1 MNRRNRTLLVLLLA
15 AGLAALATY
24 GVFRV
29 IKNIPERQ
37 VEVASKHVA
46 VAVQNLPLGTRLT
59 KDQIKLVGWPA
70 SAPVE
75 GSFESV
81 DAIVGRGL
89 VQPVAANEPLTETK
103 LAPKEAGAGL
113 SPSIPPGMRA
123 LSVKVNDVIGVAGFT
138 VPGARVDVVVV
149 VREQGGGSMAR
160 AVVSNLQVLTAGTKY
175 DIEQAKDG
183 EPIPSSVVTLLVT
196 PEQAERIT
204 LAQTEGQITLVLRNP
219 LDVVPTETAGV
230 RLAALM
236 GPASTAPIEKPT
248 APKRKVATPKP
259 VAAAPPP
266 TPTRQVYSVE
276 AIRAG
281 KRTQEDLK

>member
-1 MNRRNRTLLVLLLA
+1 MNRRNRTMLVLLIA
-15 AGLAALATY
+15 VGLAALATY

-29 IKNIPERQ
+29 VKSIPERQ
-37 VEVASKHVA
+37 VEVATKHVA
-46 VAVQNLPLGTRLT
+46 VAAQNLPLGTRLT
-59 KDQIKLVGWPA
+59 KDQIKIVGWPA
-70 SAPVE
+70 AAPVD
-75 GSFESV
+75 GSFDTA

-89 VQPVAANEPLTETK
+89 VQPVAANEPLTEKK

-113 SPSIPPGMRA
+113 SPSIPSGMRA

-149 VREQGGGSMAR
+149 VREQGNSMAR

-204 LAQTEGQITLVLRNP
+204 LAQSEGQITLVLRNP
-219 LDVVPTETAGV
+219 LDVIPTETAGV

-236 GPASTAPIEKPT
+236 GPASTAPIEKPA

-259 VAAAPPP
+259 VAAAAPPAP
-266 TPTRQVYSVE
+266 IKPAYTVE

-281 KRTQEDLK
+281 KRTNEDLK

>member
-24 GVFRV
+24 GVFRI
-29 IKNIPERQ
+29 IKSIPERQ
-37 VEVASKHVA
+37 VEVATKYVA
-46 VAVQNLPLGTRLT
+46 VAAQNLPLGTRLS
-59 KDQIKLVGWPA
+59 KDQVKVVGWPA
-70 SAPVE
+70 AAPVD
-75 GSFESV
+75 GSFDSV
-81 DAIVGRGL
+81 DAVVGRGL

-149 VREQGGGSMAR
+149 VREQNNSMAR

-204 LAQTEGQITLVLRNP
+204 LAQSEGQITLVLRNP
-219 LDVVPTETAGV
+219 LDVVPTETACV

-236 GPASTAPIEKPT
+236 GPASAAPIEKPA
-248 APKRKVATPKP
+248 APKRRVAAKP

-266 TPTRQVYSVE
+266 APVKQVYSVE

-281 KRTQEDLK
+281 KRTHEDLK